1 MTLDDLERSLD
12 LWEERESRAYRN
24 WRGYVE
30 KNSTSPRRAFWYG
43 RYRHARYMV
52 ARRQSQIR
60 AKGPTRPR
68 FLYSHHPPRGEHGPT
83 GAVQRGSGHYTAGRV
98 DKNDLDCQKLL
109 DSYAAYHN
117 GKWGDWLEYHVC
129 ISREGSI
136 VWNRQPKH
144 MGYGVGG
151 HNTGTLHVVMHGT
164 TGDTPTAAQQTSF
177 RWLLDNWHTSKAPAK
192 YRAPRDMSEV
202 PWYGHNSF
210 SGPGGQTACPGK
222 FKTLYESKGRQ
233 R

>member
-1 MTLDDLERSLD
+1 MTPQQKLEA
-12 LWEERESRAYRN
+12 WEERESTAYRK
-24 WRGYVE
+24 WRWHVE
-30 KNSTSPRRAFWYG
+30 RNSKSPARATRYAE
-43 RYRHARYMV
+43 YRHARYWANRW
-52 ARRQSQIR
+52 ARRLKTSD
-60 AKGPTRPR
+60 KRPR
-68 FLYSHHPPRGEHGPT
+68 FLYSHHPPSGEHGPT

-164 TGDTPTAAQQTSF
+164 TGDRPSAEQQTTFS
-177 RWLLDNWHTSKAPAK
+177 WLLDNWHTSKAPAK
-192 YRAPRDMSEV
+192 YRAPRDMRDV

-210 SGPGGQTACPGK
+210 SGPGGQTACPGL
-222 FKTLYESKGRQ
+222 FKTLYESKGKKR
-233 R
+233 